1 MLDLDFDE
9 LDAINDA
16 EDAGT
21 WVAINR
27 PDGVALTFA
36 TGETNE
42 DGEED
47 RVAFEMRIAGSHSKH
62 YRDALTTEKKQR
74 KGKKFADDD
83 EAVQESLLR
92 VNAACVLEWRGL
104 HSKGTPVPFSK
115 GNVLALLRDP
125 KRDWIYAQVQ
135 KAIHEHARF
144 FVTASAS

>member
-9 LDAINDA
+9 LDAITDA
-16 EDAGT
+16 EDHGT
-21 WVAINR
+21 WVAITR

-42 DGEED
+42 DGEAD
-47 RVAFEMRIAGSHSKH
+47 TVPFEMLIAGSHSKH
-62 YRDALTTEKKQR
+62 YRDALTAEKKSR

-83 EAVQESLLR
+83 EAVQDALVR

-104 HSKGTPVPFSK
+104 HSKGQPVPCSK
-115 GNVLALLRDP
+115 ANVLTLLRDP
-125 KRDWIYAQVQ
+125 RREWIYTQVQ